1 MCLSVSASACECLRV
16 SVSVYERLRV
26 PVSVCECLCVLF
38 ALLSRRFHNV
48 FTGLG
53 RQLRG
58 GVRQVF
64 IRLPQWSEGL
74 DNSVGV
80 CGCLCVL
87 GSAYVVLWDCQTPR
101 KSLPTLL
108 SSQLQQPIVWHV
120 NSIKI
125 IFFTGFFKSWSWI

>member
-1 MCLSVSASACECLRV
+1 MLVCALCSFEQTFLPGLAVSDGEIFG
-16 SVSVYERLRV
+16 RLLAG
-26 PVSVCECLCVLF
+26 C
-38 ALLSRRFHNV
+38 
-48 FTGLG
+48 
-53 RQLRG
+53 
-58 GVRQVF
+58 
-64 IRLPQWSEGL
+64 QWSDGL
-74 DNSVGV
+74 DNSVGA

-125 IFFTGFFKSWSWI
+125 ICFTGFFKSWSWI